1 MAKISQKD
9 TEALIN
15 AGALTPEEVV
25 KLQSEGLVASRRT
38 SKKRFMKTGNKTWVS
53 PQFYFQGLKGKPYT
67 KAMTTLKTSV
77 DTLIEK
83 ASTSK
88 PN

>member
-1 MAKISQKD
+1 
-9 TEALIN
+9 
-15 AGALTPEEVV
+15 
-25 KLQSEGLVASRRT
+25 
-38 SKKRFMKTGNKTWVS
+38 MKTGNKTWVS

-77 DTLIEK
+77 DTLIEE